1 MRPEFTRIVASAGWS
16 YKWGVQQQRSQHRID
31 LLDIN
36 YLYMPS
42 IDQTFKEDYL
52 EKDENYILKYNYED
66 RFIVRTGYSYIYNS
80 AGRALM
86 NNSGIGNSYTI
97 RLNFESAGNLLYAVA
112 KLGGMKKNASGEYTL
127 LNIPFAQY
135 LKGDFDF
142 ARI

>member
-1 MRPEFTRIVASAGWS
+1 MELQM
-16 YKWGVQQQRSQHRID
+16 GVQQQRSQHRID

-97 RLNFESAGNLLYAVA
+97 RLN
-112 KLGGMKKNASGEYTL
+112 
-127 LNIPFAQY
+127 LNRRVTCCMLWQSSEE
-135 LKGDFDF
+135 
-142 ARI
+142 